1 MKRELRLAAF
11 ADTPPEW
18 QWIAPELSQHLPLNW
33 NLVSTLATGR
43 RFRLPGVNLDRARAA
58 IALRTAFKQEHKDA
72 VISIGP
78 NNSCYVEALA
88 QLGRPRVPHLAWGF
102 NFTDL
107 PIGARA
113 RWARRFLRSVDQFAV
128 FSTAERRLYSE
139 FFEIPIERF
148 RFVHWGVKAPIAE
161 PRSRT
166 VNQRYVVALGGE
178 ARDYATLCEAA
189 SRLPSLHF
197 VLIVRPNS
205 LANISVPGNVKVF
218 VNLPA
223 TEAWTLVWYADV
235 AVVPLRNDRTPNGHV
250 TLVGGMHLGKA
261 QVVTDSIGV
270 YDYVSDE
277 QTALLAPAQDA
288 KALGL
293 AIERLV
299 DDDALRCRI
308 GNAARDFANAN
319 CTEETTVAFVRQRL
333 LELTR
338 QSN

>member
-1 MKRELRLAAF
+1 MRSHRLSA
-11 ADTPPEW
+11 
-18 QWIAPELSQHLPLNW
+18 
-33 NLVSTLATGR
+33 
-43 RFRLPGVNLDRARAA
+43 RLP
-58 IALRTAFKQEHKDA
+58 
-72 VISIGP
+72 
-78 NNSCYVEALA
+78 
-88 QLGRPRVPHLAWGF
+88 
-102 NFTDL
+102 
-107 PIGARA
+107 
-113 RWARRFLRSVDQFAV
+113 
-128 FSTAERRLYSE
+128 
-139 FFEIPIERF
+139 
-148 RFVHWGVKAPIAE
+148 
-161 PRSRT
+161 
-166 VNQRYVVALGGE
+166 
-178 ARDYATLCEAA
+178 
-189 SRLPSLHF
+189 
-197 VLIVRPNS
+197 
-205 LANISVPGNVKVF
+205 NISVPGNVKVF

-319 CTEETTVAFVRQRL
+319 CTEETTVAFVTQRL